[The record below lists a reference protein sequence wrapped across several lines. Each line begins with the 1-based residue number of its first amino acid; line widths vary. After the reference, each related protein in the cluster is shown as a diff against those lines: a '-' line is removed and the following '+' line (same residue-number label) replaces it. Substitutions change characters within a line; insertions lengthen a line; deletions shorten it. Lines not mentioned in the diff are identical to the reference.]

1 MNWKREVVDKLRR
14 YDLMQHAARNI
25 PEEIS
30 RLEINSKGMR
40 KATACAVP
48 TKGGGN
54 RYEEMLINNLVQRQE
69 MRWTLEQI
77 QRWLQVVNRGM
88 EALDPVE
95 KQILERMYIYPE
107 SSAQERL
114 CADLGI
120 ETSSL
125 YRRRENALRKLT
137 LAMYGTMES

>member
-1 MNWKREVVDKLRR
+1 MNWKHEVMDKLRR

-30 RLEINSKGMR
+30 RLEINSLGLR
-40 KATACAVP
+40 SHTSSTVP

-54 RYEEMLINNLVQRQE
+54 RYEEMLINNLVQRKE
-69 MRWTLEQI
+69 MSWTLEQI

-88 EALDPVE
+88 DALDPVE

-107 SSAQERL
+107 ISAHERL

-125 YRRRENALRKLT
+125 YRKRETALRKLT